1 MACFDGRCTVTIAAI
16 LASGCVSSD
25 TILPDPA
32 PSEWGGLQV
41 SARLAPDSVRF
52 VFACSNVRS
61 AGPLRVDGAGRFAVT
76 GLLRQSVVHDDTP
89 VTLRG
94 VLRGDTLRLEQLTRT
109 GRDPQLLRYTAIRGV
124 AGDFS
129 GFYCVQ

>member
-1 MACFDGRCTVTIAAI
+1 MSI
-16 LASGCVSSD
+16 LAGRYRVALAAVLATGCSSSD
-25 TILPDPA
+25 SILPDPV

-41 SARLAPDSVRF
+41 SVRLAPDSVRF

-94 VLRGDTLRLEQLTRT
+94 TLQGDTLRLEQLTRT
-109 GRDPQLLRYTAIRGV
+109 GRDPQGLGYTAIRGV

-129 GFYCVQ
+129 GFYCIG